1 MQGEK
6 QQFKHRTQQTFFFG
20 SGSKQLSVGAV
31 VSKSKY
37 KTKEKLPFALKLS

>member
-6 QQFKHRTQQTFFFG
+6 QQLKPRAQQT
-20 SGSKQLSVGAV
+20 VGAV

-37 KTKEKLPFALKLS
+37 KAKEKLPFALKLS